1 MSDVIVS
8 ANPPILHRED
18 ESTNHL
24 KFIDDNTRE
33 QLELMKKGAS
43 KALVVQS
50 KVRKKTKEEYNTD
63 DLMLAAQS
71 MGDSIND
78 FGDDIGELKKT
89 VIEQQKKEAADKG
102 LAKTKKL
109 LADTTDLVKNY
120 SSDVQKFAA
129 IGFKNNKM
137 LENFVAKRQKEITN
151 TYDKLKQTIFDA
163 MS

>member
-71 MGDSIND
+71 MGDSIDD

-89 VIEQQKKEAADKG
+89 VIEQQKKEAREHSVQ
-102 LAKTKKL
+102 KTQKL
-109 LADTTDLVKNY
+109 FEETVKSIKTY
-120 SSDVQKFAA
+120 SSDVQKFAS
-129 IGFKNNKM
+129 IGFTNKKM
-137 LENFVAKRQKEITN
+137 LE
-151 TYDKLKQTIFDA
+151 
-163 MS
+163 